1 MCIRD
6 SNNTFWNDTEPTTS
20 VISIGT
26 NNRVNGSSKN
36 HVCYAWH
43 SVEGYSSF
51 GTFEGNGNADGP
63 FIYTGF
69 RPALFFVKPDSAN
82 PWRVFDDKRNGFN
95 PDNLS
100 LAWDATY
107 TDDNSYDIDILSNG
121 FKVRGSNNATNQNGT
136 TFVYGAWGS
145 VPFKYNNTF

>member
-1 MCIRD
+1 MTANYYTTFTSSVFSD
-6 SNNTFWNDTEPTTS
+6 NNTFWNDTEPTTS

-82 PWRVFDDKRNGFN
+82 PWRVFDDKRNGF
-95 PDNLS
+95 
-100 LAWDATY
+100 
-107 TDDNSYDIDILSNG
+107 
-121 FKVRGSNNATNQNGT
+121 KVRGSNNATNQNGT